1 MHKTASLRLL
11 LPALTGALLALP
23 SLGQAAAGDD
33 ACNALIEART
43 SLVRMLGVND
53 PRHLTKMR
61 AQVDSASANLD
72 GLLNAMS
79 ATDPARVT
87 AVKPTWEAFKKTREQ
102 EIIPAIMQ
110 GNHKEARTLVVG
122 VQSERMREMKA
133 VLGCK

>member
-11 LPALTGALLALP
+11 LPALTSALLALP
-23 SLGQAAAGDD
+23 SLGHAAAGDD

-53 PRHLTKMR
+53 PRHLTEMR
-61 AQVDSASANLD
+61 AQVQVASANLE
-72 GLLNAMS
+72 GLLSTMS
-79 ATDPARVT
+79 ATEPARV
-87 AVKPTWEAFKKTREQ
+87 AAFKPTWEAFKKTREQ

-122 VQSERMREMKA
+122 VQSQRMREMKA
-133 VLGCK
+133 VLGCR